1 MRDTLGDE
9 IFEIFCEEVTDI
21 SQNLEILYPQWDSK
35 RENRNLL
42 TEIRRAFHTLKGSGR
57 MAGAFALGDFGWVH
71 EDLLNQLLVGGLPA
85 NDRVSGQIGK
95 AVAELQERL
104 QFFLQAQ
111 QKDGRVERLIA
122 EAEAVIA
129 SAGKMDTGVAE
140 PEPDVLDFSMVPP
153 PSDYLAQSEGLAL
166 ASPEIAASHPV
177 MEENIAFPLLD
188 MPDSSALPTV
198 DEVNASLSPIPN
210 IVEAEQ
216 VPEEEEAFDFQ
227 SLPASDIAV
236 GQA

>member
-42 TEIRRAFHTLKGSGR
+42 AEIRRAFHTLKGSGR

-95 AVAELQERL
+95 AVAELRERL
-104 QFFLQAQ
+104 QFFLHTS
-111 QKDGRVERLIA
+111 R
-122 EAEAVIA
+122 
-129 SAGKMDTGVAE
+129 KMD
-140 PEPDVLDFSMVPP
+140 VL
-153 PSDYLAQSEGLAL
+153 
-166 ASPEIAASHPV
+166 
-177 MEENIAFPLLD
+177 
-188 MPDSSALPTV
+188 
-198 DEVNASLSPIPN
+198 NA
-210 IVEAEQ
+210 
-216 VPEEEEAFDFQ
+216 
-227 SLPASDIAV
+227 
-236 GQA
+236 